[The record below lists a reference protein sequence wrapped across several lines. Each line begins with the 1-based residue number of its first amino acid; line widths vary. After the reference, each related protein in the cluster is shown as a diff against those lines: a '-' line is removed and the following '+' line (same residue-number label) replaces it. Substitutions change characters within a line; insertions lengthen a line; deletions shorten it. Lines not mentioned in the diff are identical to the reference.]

1 MPRLRWRWLATAGV
15 LTGTLTVAWALQ
27 PFGRAVNT
35 VTLLLGLG
43 QLVFAAIAW
52 WQAVTAAGGGRT
64 EQERLLDAADTLHR
78 QITQQW
84 GREVG
89 VRRLR
94 HPRPLQ
100 LRWKSAAD
108 DLPQSL
114 TITPGS
120 LVDDLTGRSPAAGL
134 VDAYRRLPHRQ
145 LVILGEPGAGKSTVA
160 MLFVL
165 AAAERG
171 TEPVSAQHPV
181 PVLLTLAAWRADQ
194 ESLPDWIAR
203 RMVEDY
209 PELAD
214 AKRYGPDVCARLV
227 AAGLV
232 LPVLDGLDE
241 MPTGLLPDVFDQL
254 NDVAG
259 VGGLQTV
266 VTCRRA
272 EFEAARGQVA
282 PLRLAALAVIRP
294 IRVADSIAF
303 ITGEQVDAARWHD
316 VVERMRA
323 DPTGPL
329 ATALSTPLMTAL
341 ARAVYERP
349 DTRPAELCDF
359 GDVAAVQRHLLDRIL
374 PTVYRPEQLPAA
386 DRALSFLAAHL
397 HERLAT
403 PNLAWWHLAR
413 AVPTAVVV
421 WCVAAVIAAV
431 GAAATAYTQPF
442 GVGTGP
448 DALFGAGIGLAAG
461 TVAGLNAARGMYA
474 PDTPPTGRRRWTAL
488 AGAAFRDGLAGALV
502 VCATTGWYFADR
514 ATTGGIG
521 LLYLLIQLLVFGTGV
536 GMALSV
542 ILQGLALGRGS
553 TPNRAAPRAGLL
565 LPSLA
570 SGLGMGMIL
579 GLPVGLTLGVVA
591 GVSERDIRSGLI
603 TGLLTALV
611 VGSTVGLPVGV
622 GRWFATPVEADT
634 PLTPRT
640 VLRGDLISLLVT
652 ALSCAVTAGV
662 GDALLTKVTADL
674 TGGSLVRF
682 GGLYT
687 NDPYEA
693 APWAGLVAFG
703 AVLLGSGAPSVSY
716 AVAHAWLATW
726 RRLPWRLF
734 EFLED
739 AHERASLLR
748 QLGAVY
754 QFRHA
759 RLMERLADRHRP
771 GAAGRLV
778 ETGAEVGAILRG
790 QRPPP
795 RRVARLGATVVATA
809 VLPALLVA
817 VSFPVARDRF
827 QAAIAAERSN
837 AANHLIAQADELQ
850 ENDRLTALRL
860 RAAAAELDSDQSSLL
875 DLSTVLDILNTG
887 EVLTWRRTSDP
898 AVEGDRWLV
907 LNDDEGRGTAWG
919 PAGGPVGPVSLGTTG
934 SLTDVSERG
943 SWAVSGKKPRTVWR
957 LSDAMLRPVH
967 VDDGADLRAGPGG
980 WLLCRYP
987 DGRLTAFDPRLWP
1000 SREVPVA
1007 TGVDDTTWP
1016 DRGRWVYASDEDDAN
1031 IRVVDF
1037 GVDPPAVTALPDP
1050 AAQFDSAS
1058 ADLLVTT
1065 AAKDTYSVW
1074 DPSDLSRPRWTGR
1087 ADASPDL
1094 MSRRLIVAG
1103 DRLVDLAG
1111 ATPRSTQVD
1120 EVVAVAPGRADL
1132 AVVLDGSAVVTVDFS
1147 TDPPTRRTVLADVV
1161 ASHVEDGTVLLSDTG
1176 SRTTYLMETSVFPP
1190 RITTLGSH
1198 INDGVY
1204 DDGGG
1209 HWMIDNGPSPPV
1221 RVTASDRSINPAIA
1235 VGDSVAVL
1243 PQSDGTVRVVD
1254 LVTGRV
1260 TAVGVAGTVTD
1271 TDVSD
1276 DGRSAFVITA
1286 NTVTAVDVASGEQ
1299 HNLGKAPVRY
1309 RELYMTRT
1317 YANLDGWIAVWKE
1330 PTVSGPPPTLRHVG
1344 GEAIDAV
1351 CRIVQRSLS
1360 RQEWSRYAPGQPYTD
1375 TCPGR

>member
-1 MPRLRWRWLATAGV
+1 MPRPRWRWLALAAV

-27 PFGRAVNT
+27 PFGRAVDT

-52 WQAVTAAGGGRT
+52 WQAVTATGGGRT

-100 LRWKSAAD
+100 LRWESAGT
-108 DLPQSL
+108 DLPQAL
-114 TITPGS
+114 TITPGN
-120 LVDDLTGRSPAAGL
+120 LVDDVTGRSPAAGL

-171 TEPVSAQHPV
+171 TDPVSAQRPV
-181 PVLLTLAAWRADQ
+181 AVLLTLAAWRADQ

-214 AKRYGPDVCARLV
+214 VKRYGPDVCARLV

-241 MPTGLLPDVFDQL
+241 MPTGLLTDVFDQL

-272 EFEAARGQVA
+272 EFEAARTQVA

-349 DTRPAELCDF
+349 DTTPAELCGF
-359 GDVAAVQRHLLDRIL
+359 ADVAAVERHLLDRTL
-374 PTVYRPEQLPAA
+374 PTVYRAEGLPAA
-386 DRALSFLAAHL
+386 DRTLSFLAAHL
-397 HERLAT
+397 HERLST
-403 PNLAWWHLAR
+403 PNLAWWQLAR
-413 AVPTAVVV
+413 AVPTAVVL
-421 WCVAAVIAAV
+421 WPIAAV
-431 GAAATAYTQPF
+431 MAGLGAAATAYTQPF
-442 GVGTGP
+442 GYGAAP

-474 PDTPPTGRRRWTAL
+474 PDTPPTGRRRWTTL
-488 AGAAFRDGLAGALV
+488 AGAAFRDGLAAALV
-502 VCATTGWYFADR
+502 VCAATGWYFAGR
-514 ATTGGIG
+514 ATSGGVA

-553 TPNRAAPRAGLL
+553 TPNRAAPRAALL

-570 SGLGMGMIL
+570 SGLGMSMIL

-603 TGLLTALV
+603 TGLITALV

-640 VLRGDLISLLVT
+640 VLRGDVISLLVT

-662 GDALLTKVTADL
+662 GDALLTQVTANL

-682 GGLYT
+682 GGMYT
-687 NDPYEA
+687 NDPFEA

-716 AVAHAWLATW
+716 AIAHAWLAVW

-734 EFLED
+734 AFLED

-759 RLMERLADRHRP
+759 RLMERLAARHRT
-771 GAAGRLV
+771 GAAGRLI

-790 QRPPP
+790 ERPPP
-795 RRVARLGATVVATA
+795 RRAARLGATVLATA

-827 QAAIAAERSN
+827 QAAIDAERS
-837 AANHLIAQADELQ
+837 AAADNLINRADALQ
-850 ENDRLTALRL
+850 ETDRLTALRL
-860 RAAAAELDSDQSSLL
+860 RAAAAELDPDGSSLI
-875 DLSTVLDILNTG
+875 DLSTVLDILTTG
-887 EVLTWRRTSDP
+887 EVLTWRWAADEI
-898 AVEGDRWLV
+898 VQGDRWLV
-907 LNDDEGRGTAWG
+907 FNDEEGRGTAWG
-919 PAGGPVGPVSLGTTG
+919 PAGGVVGPVALGTTG
-934 SLTDVSERG
+934 PLTGPSGDRN
-943 SWAVSGKKPRTVWR
+943 WAVSGKPPRTVWR
-957 LSDAMLRPVH
+957 LADTTLRPAP
-967 VDDGADLRAGPGG
+967 VDEEAYLSAGPGG
-980 WLLCRYP
+980 WLLCRYD
-987 DGRLTAFDPRLWP
+987 DGRLTAFDPRSWP
-1000 SREVPVA
+1000 AREVPVA
-1007 TGVDDTTWP
+1007 AEVKEAVWKG
-1016 DRGRWVYASDEDDAN
+1016 GRWVYVYDEDDTKV
-1031 IRVVDF
+1031 RVVDLT
-1037 GVDPPAVTALPDP
+1037 VDPPRVTALPDLG
-1050 AAQFDSAS
+1050 AQYDSSS

-1065 AAKDTYSVW
+1065 SAKDTYAVW
-1074 DPSDLSRPRWTGR
+1074 DPADLTRARWTGR
-1087 ADASPDL
+1087 AGESPDL
-1094 MSRRLIVAG
+1094 LSRRLVA
-1103 DRLVDLAG
+1103 VDDLLLDVAS
-1111 ATPRSTQVD
+1111 TPVRSVPVD
-1120 EVVAVAPGRADL
+1120 VVLAVAPDHDDL
-1132 AVVLDGSAVVTVDFS
+1132 AVVRSRSTIATVDFS
-1147 TDPPTRRTVLADVV
+1147 TEPPTRRTLRTGVLPEVV
-1161 ASHVEDGTVLLSDTG
+1161 RDSGLRFRTEDGSG
-1176 SRTTYLMETSVFPP
+1176 QYLMELTVYPP
-1190 RITTLGSH
+1190 RFTTLGTTLV
-1198 INDGVY
+1198 NDVY
-1204 DDGGG
+1204 DDGTGQ
-1209 HWMIDNGPSPPV
+1209 WLIWNGDLPPV
-1221 RVTASDRSINPAIA
+1221 HIAPGDRLVAA
-1235 VGDSVAVL
+1235 EVGDVAAVL
-1243 PQSDGTVRVVD
+1243 LQRNGTVRVVD
-1254 LVTGRV
+1254 LKTGLA
-1260 TAVGVAGTVTD
+1260 TAVRVEGTVTR
-1271 TDVSD
+1271 VEFSD
-1276 DGRSAFVITA
+1276 DGRWAFVATVD
-1286 NTVTAVDVASGEQ
+1286 TVTAVNVATGEDYD
-1299 HNLGKAPVRY
+1299 LSRRTARY
-1309 RELYMTRT
+1309 RSLHATRT
-1317 YANLDGWIAVWKE
+1317 YAALDDWVAVWKE
-1330 PTVSGPPPTLRHVG
+1330 PALSGPPPTVRHAAG
-1344 GEAIDAV
+1344 KPLELV
-1351 CRIVQRSLS
+1351 CQLIQRPLS
-1360 RQEWSRYAPGQPYTD
+1360 AQEWNSYAPGQPYVNP
-1375 TCPGR
+1375 CPER